1 MSQPSGLRKK
11 APYAPAASVI
21 AAIKRYRERGLP
33 EPVDKNALESIG
45 ITPGVAALT
54 LATLKFLGL
63 INADGFHSERF
74 DQLRR
79 ATSENY
85 PSELLQVIQN
95 AYTDVFVIVDPIQD
109 SRDRI
114 TDAFRQYDPQAQR
127 ERMVALFIGL
137 CREAGLIIMGANSP
151 RLEKK
156 NNVERQIK
164 PRTVAPKKPTPEVGS
179 LFSQTETS
187 PLQAIEIERIESRV
201 SFDLIT
207 ALIRQLPPKGTWTS
221 AQRQRWI
228 NALQANI
235 DLVIEVTDEQLQ

>member
-1 MSQPSGLRKK
+1 MSQPSSPRKK
-11 APYAPAASVI
+11 APYSPAASVI

-45 ITPGVAALT
+45 ITSGVAALT

-63 INADGFHSERF
+63 INSDGFHSERF

-95 AYTDVFVIVDPIQD
+95 AYTDVFVIVDPTQD

-137 CREAGLIIMGANSP
+137 CREAGLIIIGANP
-151 RLEKK
+151 LKPEKR
-156 NNVERQIK
+156 NNLDRQIK
-164 PRTVAPKKPTPEVGS
+164 PRIAPPKKQVPEVGT
-179 LFSQTETS
+179 LFPQSETL
-187 PLQAIEIERIESRV
+187 PLQATETERVETRI

-207 ALIRQLPPKGTWTS
+207 ALIRQLPSKGSWTS

-235 DLVIEVTDEQLQ
+235 DLVIEVTDEQS